1 MKSYAELER
10 AALEARAH
18 AYAPY
23 SGFLV
28 GAALLARDGR
38 VFAGANVENASYA
51 LSVCAERA
59 AVIGAVLAG
68 ARDLEAIAIATASSP
83 PASPCG
89 ACLQTLAEFADDLAV
104 VLINQRGE
112 RHSTTL
118 GALLPRAFKPGDLPR

>member
-68 ARDLEAIAIATASSP
+68 ARALEAVAISTAHSP
-83 PASPCG
+83 PPPPCG
-89 ACLQTLAEFADDLAV
+89 GPLQTRAAFAARLASRV
-104 VLINQRGE
+104 MNQHRGV
-112 RHSTTL
+112 HPTT
-118 GALLPRAFKPGDLPR
+118 

>member
-68 ARDLEAIAIATASSP
+68 GRDPEGGAIATPSP
-83 PASPCG
+83 PPPPPCR
-89 ACLQTLAEFADDLAV
+89 ARPPPPAPVA
-104 VLINQRGE
+104 
-112 RHSTTL
+112 
-118 GALLPRAFKPGDLPR
+118 GALAR